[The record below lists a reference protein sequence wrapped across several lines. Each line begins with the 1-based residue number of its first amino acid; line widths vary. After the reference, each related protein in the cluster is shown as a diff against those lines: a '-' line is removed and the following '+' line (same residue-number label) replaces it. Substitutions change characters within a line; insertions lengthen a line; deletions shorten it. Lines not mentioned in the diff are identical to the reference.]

1 MYQHVF
7 QTQGVMHFESGKT
20 PRVMRYVVS
29 DDPHWASGYH
39 MHENET
45 ELIWVERGTV
55 EVMVNANKYVAHAG
69 DIIALEHGKFHML
82 ASSDADPAKT
92 FTCAVYG
99 FKFHDVRGESL
110 ILEPDSV
117 PVVHAALGVDTI
129 RTLFREFDTLVTQ
142 ANPLVDILGN
152 LIATLL
158 TVLFRENF
166 KLAAR
171 PGKDKQLKN
180 TLIREVLVYL
190 NENYREKITLE
201 ALSKRFRASV
211 SYIAHEFA
219 REYGVSPIN
228 YVIERRITEAKF
240 RANYDHAESQPN
252 RLAYRLRKY
261 LSLLQTLPAPRRL
274 LAFGVPSAL
283 WQEFGR
289 ASRRSVRR
297 LIVWKAIGFAPLS
310 DALFSPCKWETALT
324 DKTLPPILLCASY
337 GADRWRSGCIH
348 PLG

>member
-180 TLIREVLVYL
+180 ALIREVLVYL

-219 REYGVSPIN
+219 REYGVSTTLLNGALPKQSLRSLQL
-228 YVIERRITEAKF
+228 RRVSTKSPGISATKILITSPNSSSATSAA
-240 RANYDHAESQPN
+240 RLRSTVGALARVRESIPTKRPKTDRLESN
-252 RLAYRLRKY
+252 RLC
-261 LSLLQTLPAPRRL
+261 AP
-274 LAFGVPSAL
+274 V
-283 WQEFGR
+283 
-289 ASRRSVRR
+289 
-297 LIVWKAIGFAPLS
+297 
-310 DALFSPCKWETALT
+310 
-324 DKTLPPILLCASY
+324 
-337 GADRWRSGCIH
+337 
-348 PLG
+348 

>member
-180 TLIREVLVYL
+180 ALIREVLVYL

-240 RANYDHAESQPN
+240 APLQLRRVSTKSPGISATKILITSPNSSSATSAARLRSTVGALARVRESIPTKRPKTDRLESN
-252 RLAYRLRKY
+252 RLC
-261 LSLLQTLPAPRRL
+261 AP
-274 LAFGVPSAL
+274 V
-283 WQEFGR
+283 
-289 ASRRSVRR
+289 
-297 LIVWKAIGFAPLS
+297 
-310 DALFSPCKWETALT
+310 
-324 DKTLPPILLCASY
+324 
-337 GADRWRSGCIH
+337 
-348 PLG
+348 

>member
-180 TLIREVLVYL
+180 ALIREVLVYL

-240 RANYDHAESQPN
+240 ALTTTTQ
-252 RLAYRLRKY
+252 
-261 LSLLQTLPAPRRL
+261 SLNQIAWHIGYENTYLPAPRRL

-310 DALFSPCKWETALT
+310 DALFSPCKREAALT
-324 DKTLPPILLCASY
+324 EKTLPPILLCASY

>member
-180 TLIREVLVYL
+180 ALIREVLVYL
-190 NENYREKITLE
+190 NENYREKITLDANTGFRRSTTLLNG
-201 ALSKRFRASV
+201 ALPKQSLRSLQLRRVSTKSPGISATKILITSPNSSSATSAARLRSTVGALARVRESIPTKRPKTDRL
-211 SYIAHEFA
+211 
-219 REYGVSPIN
+219 
-228 YVIERRITEAKF
+228 
-240 RANYDHAESQPN
+240 ESN
-252 RLAYRLRKY
+252 RLC
-261 LSLLQTLPAPRRL
+261 AP
-274 LAFGVPSAL
+274 V
-283 WQEFGR
+283 
-289 ASRRSVRR
+289 
-297 LIVWKAIGFAPLS
+297 
-310 DALFSPCKWETALT
+310 
-324 DKTLPPILLCASY
+324 
-337 GADRWRSGCIH
+337 
-348 PLG
+348 

>member
-7 QTQGVMHFESGKT
+7 QTQGVLHFESGKT

-142 ANPLVDILGN
+142 AI
-152 LIATLL
+152 
-158 TVLFRENF
+158 
-166 KLAAR
+166 
-171 PGKDKQLKN
+171 
-180 TLIREVLVYL
+180 
-190 NENYREKITLE
+190 
-201 ALSKRFRASV
+201 
-211 SYIAHEFA
+211 
-219 REYGVSPIN
+219 
-228 YVIERRITEAKF
+228 
-240 RANYDHAESQPN
+240 
-252 RLAYRLRKY
+252 
-261 LSLLQTLPAPRRL
+261 LSLT
-274 LAFGVPSAL
+274 FSA
-283 WQEFGR
+283 
-289 ASRRSVRR
+289 
-297 LIVWKAIGFAPLS
+297 I
-310 DALFSPCKWETALT
+310 
-324 DKTLPPILLCASY
+324 
-337 GADRWRSGCIH
+337 
-348 PLG
+348 

>member
-180 TLIREVLVYL
+180 ALIREVLVYL

-240 RANYDHAESQPN
+240 
-252 RLAYRLRKY
+252 
-261 LSLLQTLPAPRRL
+261 
-274 LAFGVPSAL
+274 
-283 WQEFGR
+283 
-289 ASRRSVRR
+289 
-297 LIVWKAIGFAPLS
+297 
-310 DALFSPCKWETALT
+310 ALT
-324 DKTLPPILLCASY
+324 TTT
-337 GADRWRSGCIH
+337 
-348 PLG
+348 

>member
-152 LIATLL
+152 LNGHFSPPRERGVRRHD
-158 TVLFRENF
+158 VLQ
-166 KLAAR
+166 LV
-171 PGKDKQLKN
+171 PGK
-180 TLIREVLVYL
+180 T
-190 NENYREKITLE
+190 
-201 ALSKRFRASV
+201 SS
-211 SYIAHEFA
+211 
-219 REYGVSPIN
+219 
-228 YVIERRITEAKF
+228 
-240 RANYDHAESQPN
+240 
-252 RLAYRLRKY
+252 
-261 LSLLQTLPAPRRL
+261 
-274 LAFGVPSAL
+274 
-283 WQEFGR
+283 
-289 ASRRSVRR
+289 SRT
-297 LIVWKAIGFAPLS
+297 P
-310 DALFSPCKWETALT
+310 
-324 DKTLPPILLCASY
+324 
-337 GADRWRSGCIH
+337 
-348 PLG
+348 

>member
-180 TLIREVLVYL
+180 ALIRDVLVYL
-190 NENYREKITLE
+190 NENYRFRRSTTLLNGALPKQNLRSLQLRRVSTKSPGISATKILITSPNSSSATSAARLRSTVGALARVRESIPTKRPKTDRLE
-201 ALSKRFRASV
+201 S
-211 SYIAHEFA
+211 
-219 REYGVSPIN
+219 
-228 YVIERRITEAKF
+228 
-240 RANYDHAESQPN
+240 N
-252 RLAYRLRKY
+252 RLC
-261 LSLLQTLPAPRRL
+261 AP
-274 LAFGVPSAL
+274 
-283 WQEFGR
+283 
-289 ASRRSVRR
+289 
-297 LIVWKAIGFAPLS
+297 I
-310 DALFSPCKWETALT
+310 
-324 DKTLPPILLCASY
+324 
-337 GADRWRSGCIH
+337 
-348 PLG
+348 

>member
-158 TVLFRENF
+158 TVLF
-166 KLAAR
+166 
-171 PGKDKQLKN
+171 
-180 TLIREVLVYL
+180 

-240 RANYDHAESQPN
+240 
-252 RLAYRLRKY
+252 
-261 LSLLQTLPAPRRL
+261 
-274 LAFGVPSAL
+274 
-283 WQEFGR
+283 
-289 ASRRSVRR
+289 
-297 LIVWKAIGFAPLS
+297 
-310 DALFSPCKWETALT
+310 ALT
-324 DKTLPPILLCASY
+324 TTTQSLNQIAWHIGYENTYHFSKLFQRHVGCSPSEYRRRFGKSSGEHPDEASE
-337 GADRWRSGCIH
+337 D
-348 PLG
+348 

>member
-69 DIIALEHGKFHML
+69 DIIAVEHGKFHML

-129 RTLFREFDTLVTQ
+129 RTLFRE
-142 ANPLVDILGN
+142 
-152 LIATLL
+152 
-158 TVLFRENF
+158 NF

-180 TLIREVLVYL
+180 ALIRDVLVYL

-240 RANYDHAESQPN
+240 
-252 RLAYRLRKY
+252 
-261 LSLLQTLPAPRRL
+261 
-274 LAFGVPSAL
+274 
-283 WQEFGR
+283 
-289 ASRRSVRR
+289 
-297 LIVWKAIGFAPLS
+297 
-310 DALFSPCKWETALT
+310 ALT
-324 DKTLPPILLCASY
+324 TTTQSLNQIAWHIGYENTYHFSKLFQRHVGCSPSEYRRRFGKSSGEHPDEASE
-337 GADRWRSGCIH
+337 D
-348 PLG
+348 

>member
-180 TLIREVLVYL
+180 ALIRDVLVYL

-240 RANYDHAESQPN
+240 GSLQLRRVSTKSPGISATKILITSPNSSSATSAARLRSTVGALARVRESIPTKRPKTDRLESN
-252 RLAYRLRKY
+252 RLC
-261 LSLLQTLPAPRRL
+261 AP
-274 LAFGVPSAL
+274 V
-283 WQEFGR
+283 
-289 ASRRSVRR
+289 
-297 LIVWKAIGFAPLS
+297 
-310 DALFSPCKWETALT
+310 
-324 DKTLPPILLCASY
+324 
-337 GADRWRSGCIH
+337 
-348 PLG
+348 

>member
-180 TLIREVLVYL
+180 ALIREVLVYL

-219 REYGVSPIN
+219 REYGVRRSTTLLNGALPKQSLRSLQLRRVSTKSPGISATK
-228 YVIERRITEAKF
+228 ILITSPNSSSATSAA
-240 RANYDHAESQPN
+240 RLRSTVGALARVRESIPTKRPKTDRLESN
-252 RLAYRLRKY
+252 RLC
-261 LSLLQTLPAPRRL
+261 AP
-274 LAFGVPSAL
+274 V
-283 WQEFGR
+283 
-289 ASRRSVRR
+289 
-297 LIVWKAIGFAPLS
+297 
-310 DALFSPCKWETALT
+310 
-324 DKTLPPILLCASY
+324 
-337 GADRWRSGCIH
+337 
-348 PLG
+348 

>member
-110 ILEPDSV
+110 IL
-117 PVVHAALGVDTI
+117 
-129 RTLFREFDTLVTQ
+129 
-142 ANPLVDILGN
+142 
-152 LIATLL
+152 
-158 TVLFRENF
+158 
-166 KLAAR
+166 
-171 PGKDKQLKN
+171 
-180 TLIREVLVYL
+180 
-190 NENYREKITLE
+190 
-201 ALSKRFRASV
+201 
-211 SYIAHEFA
+211 
-219 REYGVSPIN
+219 
-228 YVIERRITEAKF
+228 
-240 RANYDHAESQPN
+240 
-252 RLAYRLRKY
+252 
-261 LSLLQTLPAPRRL
+261 
-274 LAFGVPSAL
+274 
-283 WQEFGR
+283 
-289 ASRRSVRR
+289 
-297 LIVWKAIGFAPLS
+297 
-310 DALFSPCKWETALT
+310 
-324 DKTLPPILLCASY
+324 
-337 GADRWRSGCIH
+337 
-348 PLG
+348 

>member
-29 DDPHWASGYH
+29 DDPHWASDYH

-240 RANYDHAESQPN
+240 
-252 RLAYRLRKY
+252 
-261 LSLLQTLPAPRRL
+261 
-274 LAFGVPSAL
+274 
-283 WQEFGR
+283 
-289 ASRRSVRR
+289 
-297 LIVWKAIGFAPLS
+297 
-310 DALFSPCKWETALT
+310 ALT
-324 DKTLPPILLCASY
+324 TTTQSLNQIAWHIGYENTYHFSKLFQRHVGCSPSEYRRRFGKSSGEHPDEASE
-337 GADRWRSGCIH
+337 D
-348 PLG
+348 

>member
-180 TLIREVLVYL
+180 ALIREVLVYL

-228 YVIERRITEAKF
+228 YVIERRITEAKL
-240 RANYDHAESQPN
+240 RSLQLRRVSTKSPGISATKILITSPNSSSATSAARLRSTVGALARVRESIPTKRPKTDRLESN
-252 RLAYRLRKY
+252 RLC
-261 LSLLQTLPAPRRL
+261 AP
-274 LAFGVPSAL
+274 
-283 WQEFGR
+283 
-289 ASRRSVRR
+289 
-297 LIVWKAIGFAPLS
+297 I
-310 DALFSPCKWETALT
+310 
-324 DKTLPPILLCASY
+324 
-337 GADRWRSGCIH
+337 
-348 PLG
+348 